1 MGSCLTG
8 VEQPAMEVAAVPVK
22 GGGGRRWEEEAPGR
36 IVGNGAGNVACL
48 FTRQGRKGTNQ
59 DAMVAWENYNGTS
72 DTVFCGVFDGHG
84 PHGHLIARKVRDI
97 LPSRLCD
104 LIYEDCG
111 DSPTTNS
118 DGSTLEENLS
128 LYADAECGSPTLA
141 GQKEH
146 LEFFIAMKESFR
158 KAFKIVDKELK
169 LQLNIDS
176 ICSVTTAVT
185 LIKQGHDLIVG
196 NLGDSRAVL
205 GTRDQ
210 NDKLVAHQLTFDL
223 KPDHPSNL
231 TPKFKLL

>member
-1 MGSCLTG
+1 M
-8 VEQPAMEVAAVPVK
+8 
-22 GGGGRRWEEEAPGR
+22 
-36 IVGNGAGNVACL
+36 
-48 FTRQGRKGTNQ
+48 
-59 DAMVAWENYNGTS
+59 ENYNGRS

-97 LPSRLCD
+97 LPLRLCD

-111 DSPTTNS
+111 DSPTSNP

-128 LYADAECGSPTLA
+128 PHADAECRSPTLA

-146 LEFFIAMKESFR
+146 QEFFNAMKESFR
-158 KAFKIVDKELK
+158 KAFKIVDKELR
-169 LQLNIDS
+169 LQRNIDS
-176 ICSVTTAVT
+176 ICSGTTAVT
-185 LIKQGHDLIVG
+185 LIKQIPHAGYLKLRVYHQGHDLIVG

-210 NDKLVAHQLTFDL
+210 NDKLVARQLTVDL

-231 TPKFKLL
+231 LHS